1 MLAPEP
7 YFQPRGTPISIYFR
21 LSALSKLGHKVD
33 VVTYPLGQDRRFD
46 NVTLTRVPNIGL
58 HRIKIGP
65 SPAKIPLDLFL
76 LAAALWKTLTRRYDL
91 IFTHEEAGWFGAL
104 LSRLWGIP
112 HVYDMHSCL
121 PQQLINYRFT
131 DSPLL
136 IGIFRVLERW
146 VLRSAR
152 AVIVICPDL
161 RRMVEEE
168 GFGEKAVLLENICDF
183 EGAELTERQ
192 RALLR
197 RSIAPGGEKI
207 LVYTGNFQYYQGI
220 PLLLYSVARLVDR
233 PIKLVLVGG
242 KGKELEETRALVREM
257 GLEDKTVFTGQV
269 APDEVPRYVEV
280 ADALVSPRTSGT
292 NTPLKIYSFLKSGK
306 PLVATR
312 LWTHTQV
319 LDDSVALLADPSPER
334 MAESI
339 EAALFSDEGKRRA
352 QAAKEKADREYTEE
366 RYLETITRV
375 LRKAVFKGE

>member
-7 YFQPRGTPISIYFR
+7 FFQPRGTPISIYFR

-58 HRIKIGP
+58 RRIKIGP

-76 LAAALWKTLTRRYDL
+76 FAAALWKTLTRRYDL

-183 EGAELTERQ
+183 EGTELTERQ

-220 PLLLYSVARLVDR
+220 PLLLYSLTRLADR

-257 GLEDKTVFTGQV
+257 GLEDKTVFIGQV

-339 EAALFSDEGKRRA
+339 EAALFSDEGRRRA
-352 QAAKEKADREYTEE
+352 RAAKEKANREYTEE

-375 LRKAVFKGE
+375 LRKAMFKGE